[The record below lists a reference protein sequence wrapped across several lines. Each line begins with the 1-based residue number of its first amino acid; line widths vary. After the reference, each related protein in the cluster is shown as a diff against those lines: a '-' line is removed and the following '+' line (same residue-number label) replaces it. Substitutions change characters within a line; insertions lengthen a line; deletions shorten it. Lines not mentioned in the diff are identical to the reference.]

1 MWVPSPAPPAI
12 KAACTRAI
20 ETNSCLSSLTSRA
33 VSEFWKWPLAR
44 QTDSQFWTH
53 SKSTDCMGR
62 EVNTERTARTC
73 PLSPWEQETPHS
85 IRARKAC
92 ASGPSCPDSFC
103 LCAFAGPTFTWARQM
118 APLSVRFLPR
128 AALGCSLARGW
139 SACFSEKPKVP
150 SDLPEQRPPLPPATP
165 LASSGICCR
174 PAVRCEQ
181 RARHQP
187 CDAIQSRAAMSRGD
201 PDLGRPMPSPEGKAL
216 PGFLKAV
223 VSSHWLAEA
232 GV

>member
-1 MWVPSPAPPAI
+1 MWVPSPAPPTI

-92 ASGPSCPDSFC
+92 VPVAQLSRFLLPVRVCWAHLHLGPSDGPAF
-103 LCAFAGPTFTWARQM
+103 CAFPAQRRAGL
-118 APLSVRFLPR
+118 LS
-128 AALGCSLARGW
+128 G
-139 SACFSEKPKVP
+139 
-150 SDLPEQRPPLPPATP
+150 
-165 LASSGICCR
+165 SGVEC
-174 PAVRCEQ
+174 
-181 RARHQP
+181 
-187 CDAIQSRAAMSRGD
+187 
-201 PDLGRPMPSPEGKAL
+201 LL
-216 PGFLKAV
+216 F
-223 VSSHWLAEA
+223 
-232 GV
+232 